1 MATLPFARQTDTR
14 MCDDAVASGDRETDA
29 GGDATATAAADQS
42 PRDAVNGDAVRD
54 TYVDTLNLWVR
65 FLAYSS

>member
-1 MATLPFARQTDTR
+1 

-29 GGDATATAAADQS
+29 GGDATATAAAAADQS